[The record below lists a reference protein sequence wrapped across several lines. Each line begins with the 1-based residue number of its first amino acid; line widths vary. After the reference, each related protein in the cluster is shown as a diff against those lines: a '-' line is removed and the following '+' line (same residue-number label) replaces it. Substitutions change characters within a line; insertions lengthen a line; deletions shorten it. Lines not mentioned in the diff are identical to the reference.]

1 MKKKIIIKRSCGGMN
16 KMYMSGNTSLSE
28 FIRQNKAKI
37 DKVTPV
43 NPTISKEDEWRSES
57 FWDNYSRGEH
67 K

>member
-1 MKKKIIIKRSCGGMN
+1 
-16 KMYMSGNTSLSE
+16 MYMSGNTSLSE